1 MNAIEIGHYMVVNY
15 FRKIATRTEA
25 GGALHEIKTRLLN
38 IVVGIKGCTFL
49 NAKDD
54 QYQSA

>member
-1 MNAIEIGHYMVVNY
+1 MEIGHYMVIHR

-38 IVVGIKGCTFL
+38 IVVGTEGCTFL
-49 NAKDD
+49 NAKDELH
-54 QYQSA
+54 YSA

>member
-1 MNAIEIGHYMVVNY
+1 MEIGHDMVVDY

-38 IVVGIKGCTFL
+38 IVVGIKGCTVL

>member
-1 MNAIEIGHYMVVNY
+1 MEIGHYMVIHR

-38 IVVGIKGCTFL
+38 IVVGIEGCTFL

-54 QYQSA
+54 QHQSA